1 MVNVNETDCGL
12 TEMNETDYGLKEMN
26 DNVTRVEVRLSDDVM
41 MWRKQ
46 TLWTYMQYVW
56 GKVEVECYEIN
67 CRTDR
72 CFKS

>member
-41 MWRKQ
+41 M
-46 TLWTYMQYVW
+46 
-56 GKVEVECYEIN
+56 
-67 CRTDR
+67 
-72 CFKS
+72 